1 MAVDIPSL
9 RCWWTHDKLENRTKL
24 VLARRQPYMAE
35 IEVELLWGEMLV
47 CLIFFL
53 SLVIAAMTASSSCFF
68 LLFLFL
74 LSSPSSFL
82 LLLCLEIGVSVYLTG
97 WLQTCYVVQAG
108 SKFQVPLL
116 LFPKCC
122 DYRHVPS
129 HPVLILQTSNMYIC
143 AFPDM
148 KYMSFYYASS
158 PAPRVIINSL
168 VLT

>member
-1 MAVDIPSL
+1 MRGNASMSHFFPVTCHS
-9 RCWWTHDKLENRTKL
+9 CHD
-24 VLARRQPYMAE
+24 
-35 IEVELLWGEMLV
+35 
-47 CLIFFL
+47 
-53 SLVIAAMTASSSCFF
+53 CFF

-158 PAPRVIINSL
+158 PAPMGNHQLISSNINCNSGH
-168 VLT
+168 